1 MVQQV
6 SFLMIAVALILAIIN
21 WVSVAKKW
29 RRIEYITKPGVI
41 LALISWL
48 IVNGGYQGHLL
59 FFLIGLVFS
68 LVGDIYFMLP
78 KGKFLAGLVFFLFT
92 NIAYTIGFNNTIPQ
106 FSIAGLILLIL
117 VGMNAFLIS
126 RHIISEIVA
135 QGDKNLRIPV
145 IIYTFAIMIMVVSA
159 YHTLIRPNT
168 EWNPF
173 SAVVVSF
180 GATCFFLSDSLL
192 TWNKFV
198 TQTPHASTLIMIT
211 YHLAQITIIFGAG
224 LNYLT

>member
-29 RRIEYITKPGVI
+29 RKIEFITKPGVI

-48 IVNGGYQGHLL
+48 IVNGGYQGYLL

-92 NIAYTIGFNNTIPQ
+92 NIAYTIGFNNTISQ

-117 VGMNAFLIS
+117 VGMNALLIS
-126 RHIISEIVA
+126 RHIISELVA

-145 IIYTFAIMIMVVSA
+145 IVYTFAIMIMVVSA
-159 YHTLIRPNT
+159 YHTLIRPNA
-168 EWNPF
+168 EWKPF
-173 SAVVVSF
+173 AAIIVSF

-192 TWNKFV
+192 AWNKFV
-198 TQTPHASTLIMIT
+198 TQTPHASILIMIT

-224 LNYLT
+224 INYLT